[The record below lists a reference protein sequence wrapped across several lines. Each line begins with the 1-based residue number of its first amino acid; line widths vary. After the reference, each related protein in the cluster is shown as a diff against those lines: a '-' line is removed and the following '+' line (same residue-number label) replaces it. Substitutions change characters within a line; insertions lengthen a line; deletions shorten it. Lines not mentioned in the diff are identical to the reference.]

1 MKKILLLGATGRT
14 GKLLLPMLAN
24 DENEVTAYVRDTA
37 KAADLLQRNV
47 TVAEGDVTD
56 LDKLGSCM
64 ADKDIVIAILSGDVL
79 AYAKNIASA
88 LKKSTVQRV
97 IWVTGMGIHHEV
109 PGLVGK
115 LLDRLSRQMPE
126 YVQAAD
132 TIADSGTDYTLIRA
146 AHLTDGNNAEYYVQ
160 YEGEKLHANNVD
172 RIAMAR
178 FIADLVAKEEG
189 INQSLGVTN

>member
-14 GKLLLPMLAN
+14 GRLLLPMLAN

-56 LDKLGSCM
+56 LDKLSSCM

-97 IWVTGMGIHHEV
+97 IWATGMGIHHEV

-132 TIADSGTDYTLIRA
+132 TIAGSGTDYTLIRA
-146 AHLTDGNNAEYYVQ
+146 AHLTDGSNAEYYVQ
-160 YEGEKLHANNVD
+160 HEGEKLHANNVD